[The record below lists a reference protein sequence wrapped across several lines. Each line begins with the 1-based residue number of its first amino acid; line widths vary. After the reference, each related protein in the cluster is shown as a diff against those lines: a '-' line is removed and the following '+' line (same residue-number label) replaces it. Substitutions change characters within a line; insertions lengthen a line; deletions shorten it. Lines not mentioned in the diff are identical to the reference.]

1 MAACLLMA
9 TCESALPQ
17 VQPHLNVCIEGGA
30 QAGLHLGLGFLF
42 PCYPLSHPSYA
53 ETAHPPLPPMWLP
66 PTSVPGIHALGWDQG
81 WQDPAQCPHPLLI
94 LRDYVT
100 FEIWQF
106 PIWVPDGS
114 WPRSVGARALE
125 RGKGG
130 GPFGC
135 SLGSDPSSAI
145 SPALGT
151 SLLGV
156 ETGLLGYPP
165 QFGQQFPCGLWAE
178 RHSGELRSLGPAG
191 LPPQEEQGRGKG
203 FDVGLTGGTCVNTAA
218 RQGRLLPRR
227 GWFRPLDLCGV
238 RLSPQLA
245 FCSGLGPPRQHATCA
260 EHGPLVGVGPCW
272 GGTTGFSPDTLPG
285 CSRGRS
291 ASAWGSMADSGKR

>member
-1 MAACLLMA
+1 MAACLLLA

-94 LRDYVT
+94 LLDYVT

-156 ETGLLGYPP
+156 ETGLLGSPP

-218 RQGRLLPRR
+218 RQGCLLPRR
-227 GWFRPLDLCGV
+227 GWFRPLDLCEAQA
-238 RLSPQLA
+238 LSPAGFLLW
-245 FCSGLGPPRQHATCA
+245 SGATAPACHLCGAWAAGWSGALLGGCHWLLSRHPAWLFQRPQRKCLGQH
-260 EHGPLVGVGPCW
+260 G
-272 GGTTGFSPDTLPG
+272 
-285 CSRGRS
+285 
-291 ASAWGSMADSGKR
+291 